1 MMRFTHDMSTF
12 GDYKAYKKYEP
23 SYPGWKFRRDSA
35 EAKRQE
41 YLRLNPDKINQD
53 DIQRG
58 KVLLRA
64 IDVMD
69 EYSQKRA
76 EDMEVATE
84 TAVGY
89 GLDAAIFGG
98 AALGGLIGTFK
109 PVKKALQKMFHNN
122 KKAAAILPLGVGAL
136 AGVIAAFPLYAW
148 AAKAEVS
155 ASRRGRFESMRKDL
169 KNPKG
174 FAILTEEQTKI
185 AKEKAKD
192 IKLESDKKFKF
203 ELAKEFKALK
213 EMAFD
218 SKEYKTQKKLF
229 ELELQEAEKHLED
242 AMTPE
247 EILQAKKDQQL
258 LTKLVEKIDIASQ
271 DYAENAELATQT
283 VVAGMLALG
292 TLFNLALEKFLK
304 SANIKSAAK
313 ISAISQIA
321 TVSIPII
328 FSIASAQIQKQASR
342 VGRFKVKQE
351 LLNNP
356 SKLVYVS
363 DENIA
368 DIKDFSV
375 QQEKK
380 EGFFKFLMTAWK
392 NNKEYNQYKNGRAKA
407 EERFYK
413 AVETMDLEPEQIKQ
427 AEILQRNTFK
437 TFNKVDE
444 KSQKYS
450 ESIEALGQAVALPI
464 SLIFVSIGAALGTK
478 YLNKSMSDKISKLE
492 AVSNV
497 SKYTGII
504 LLSTLPSILINAFI
518 TKEQKKASRIADMLA
533 INEMSDYRKFR

>member
-1 MMRFTHDMSTF
+1 MSAF

-23 SYPGWKFRRDSA
+23 FYSNWKFQRDTQ

-41 YLRLNPDKINQD
+41 YLRLHPDKINQD

-64 IDVMD
+64 IDIMD

-98 AALGGLIGTFK
+98 AALGALIGTSK
-109 PVKKALQKMFHNN
+109 PVKKLIHKLFNNN
-122 KKAAAILPLGVGAL
+122 KKAAAFLPLGVGAL

-155 ASRRGRFESMRKDL
+155 ASRRGRFESMKKDL
-169 KNPKG
+169 NNPKG

-185 AKEKAKD
+185 AKEKAKN
-192 IKLESDKKFKF
+192 IKLESDKKLNF
-203 ELAKEFKALK
+203 EIIKGLKTLK
-213 EMAFD
+213 EMAID

-229 ELELQEAEKHLED
+229 ELELAEAEKHLED
-242 AMTPE
+242 TMTPE

-271 DYAENAELATQT
+271 DYAENAELAAQT
-283 VVAGMLALG
+283 AVTGLLALS
-292 TLFNLALEKFLK
+292 TLFNLALEKILK
-304 SANIKSAAK
+304 SSNIKSAAK
-313 ISAISQIA
+313 ISAIAQI
-321 TVSIPII
+321 VSISIPII

-380 EGFFKFLMTAWK
+380 ESLFSFHMNAWK
-392 NNKEYNQYKNGRAKA
+392 NNKEYNQYKKGRAK
-407 EERFYK
+407 EEEKFYK
-413 AVETMDLEPEQIKQ
+413 AVETIDLTPEQIKQ

-450 ESIEALGQAVALPI
+450 ESIEALGQALALPI
-464 SLIFVSIGAALGTK
+464 SLIFVSLGAAFGTK

-492 AVSNV
+492 AVSNM

-504 LLSTLPSILINAFI
+504 LLSTLPSILINAII